1 VTVRPGP
8 HRPQFAVRPHLWLIA
23 LVGVIVPRRLRA
35 DWRQEWEREL
45 QYREW
50 LLADWDRLDWR
61 HKLDLLRRSASAF
74 WDALSLQPRRLE
86 DDVMQDLRY
95 GIRMLF
101 AQPGFTAVAV
111 LTLALGIGANT
122 AIFSVVNAL
131 LLRPLGGVTD
141 PDRLVQ
147 IGRKYPDKTYL
158 SDSSYP
164 DYLDYRAQNTVVSGL
179 ALLTPTAFHLSTGQE
194 AERVEG
200 EFVSGN
206 YFEVL
211 GVQAAQGRLIAAFD
225 EQGSDANPVA
235 VISYRLWQRRF
246 GGDPGAVGR
255 TIQLDSHDFTVVGV
269 ASEEFDG
276 SKVGAIHDVWAPLP
290 ALRQLEPRAASR
302 FDERRASW
310 LELFGRLKPGV
321 TVEQARADFSTIA
334 GRLRQTFPDAY
345 GTAGVSV
352 EPGFGRDIETRGNVQ
367 RFAYVPFAAVGIV
380 LLIACANVAGLLLAR
395 AARRSK
401 EIGIRLALGAGRIR
415 VVRQL
420 LTESLALALA
430 GGAAG
435 LVVGIVLT
443 RALRSLL
450 PERIL
455 WLSFALDFGVDW
467 RVFGF
472 TLAVAALTGVLFGL
486 VPALQ
491 VSRPDAIA
499 ALKGGGRRSWTGI
512 ATMRTCGTL
521 VVCQVSLSLVLLIT
535 AGLCVKTLRHAR
547 AIDTGYEIEHVLT
560 ARIDLGKQRYSE
572 AQGRA
577 FQRQL
582 LDRIEALPGVQAAG
596 FAVTLPLNDGR
607 WESSVFPERGAE
619 RRVQTFFNFIS
630 PRYLAALNIPMLAG
644 RPFGDRDRESAPDVA
659 IVNETLARRIWG
671 HENPLE
677 KRLMWRMGRDG
688 TRTATVVGVARDIR
702 GRNLFEAAAPMLY
715 LPMLQTYQPS
725 AVLHIRSSVGHGP
738 LVAGLRDEVHALDR
752 NLPVHSIKPLAEH
765 VTATLTPQRL
775 LAHITTG
782 FGLLALLLAGVGL
795 YGLLA
800 YTVAQRAPEIG
811 IRMALGAQ
819 PGAVMR
825 GVVAQ
830 GMKVATLG
838 VGLGLAAA
846 FAATRL
852 LKGLLFGVSALDPLT
867 FASGALLLLVV
878 ALFACYFPARRSASV
893 DPLMAIRCE

>member
-1 VTVRPGP
+1 VRPGP
-8 HRPQFAVRPHLWLIA
+8 LQKRFAARPHLWLIA
-23 LVGVIVPRRLRA
+23 LLGVIVPQRLRA
-35 DWRQEWEREL
+35 DWRQEWETEL

-50 LLADWDRLDWR
+50 QLADWDRLDWR

-86 DDVMQDLRY
+86 DEVIQDLRY
-95 GIRMLF
+95 GIRMLL

-122 AIFSVVNAL
+122 AIFTVVNAL
-131 LLRPLGGVTD
+131 LLRPLAGVTE

-164 DYLDYRAQNTVVSGL
+164 DYLDYRAQNTVMSGL

-225 EQGSDANPVA
+225 EQGSDANRVA

-255 TIQLDSHDFTVVGV
+255 AIQLDSHDFIVVGV
-269 ASEEFDG
+269 ASEEFEG
-276 SKVGAIHDVWAPLP
+276 SKVGAIHDVWVPLL
-290 ALRQLEPRAASR
+290 ALRQIEPSAASR
-302 FDERRASW
+302 FAERRPSW
-310 LELFGRLKPGV
+310 LEMFGRLEPGV
-321 TVEQARADFSTIA
+321 TVEQARDEFSTIA
-334 GRLRQTFPDAY
+334 ARLRRVYPDVY
-345 GTAGVSV
+345 GAAGFAV
-352 EPGFGRDIETRGNVQ
+352 EPSFGRDVETWKDVR

-395 AARRSK
+395 AAKRSK

-415 VVRQL
+415 IVRQL

-430 GGAAG
+430 GGTAG
-435 LVVGIVLT
+435 LVVGIWLT
-443 RALRSLL
+443 KALRSLL

-472 TLAVAALTGVLFGL
+472 TLAVAALTAVLFGL

-491 VSRPDAIA
+491 VSKPDVIA
-499 ALKGGGRRSWTGI
+499 ALKDVRRSWTGI
-512 ATMRTCGTL
+512 ATMRARGTL

-582 LDRIEALPGVQAAG
+582 LERIEAVPGVQAAG

-607 WESSVFPERGAE
+607 WESGVFPEAGAE

-677 KRLMWRMGRDG
+677 HRLMWRMGREG

-702 GRNLFEAAAPMLY
+702 GRNLFEAATPMLY

-725 AVLHIRSSVGHGP
+725 AVLHIRSNIGPGP
-738 LVAGLRDEVHALDR
+738 LVTGLRDEVHALDR

-765 VTATLTPQRL
+765 LTATLTPQRL

-782 FGLLALLLAGVGL
+782 FSLLALLLAGVGL

-811 IRMALGAQ
+811 IRIALGAQ
-819 PGAVMR
+819 PTAVMR
-825 GVVAQ
+825 RVVAQ

-846 FAATRL
+846 FGVTRL
-852 LKGLLFGVSALDPLT
+852 LRGLLFGVSALDPLT
-867 FASGALLLLVV
+867 FASGALLLVVV
-878 ALFACYFPARRSASV
+878 ALFACYFPARRSARI
-893 DPLMAIRCE
+893 DPLTAIRCE

>member
-1 VTVRPGP
+1 M
-8 HRPQFAVRPHLWLIA
+8 WLIA

-35 DWRQEWEREL
+35 DWRQEWETEL

-50 LLADWDRLDWR
+50 QLADWDRLDWR
-61 HKLDLLRRSASAF
+61 NRFDLLRRSTSAF

-86 DDVMQDLRY
+86 DEMVQDCRY

-101 AQPGFTAVAV
+101 AQPGFTVVAV

-122 AIFSVVNAL
+122 AIFTVVNAL
-131 LLRPLGGVTD
+131 LLRPLAGVTE

-164 DYLDYRAQNTVVSGL
+164 DYLDYRAQNTVMSGL
-179 ALLTPTAFHLSTGQE
+179 ALLSPAAFHLSTGQE

-211 GVQAAQGRLIAAFD
+211 GVRAAQGRLIAAFD

-255 TIQLDSHDFTVVGV
+255 TIQLDSHDFVVVGV
-269 ASEEFDG
+269 ASEDFDG
-276 SKVGAIHDVWAPLP
+276 SKVGAIHDVWVPLL
-290 ALRQLEPRAASR
+290 ALRQIEPRAASR
-302 FDERRASW
+302 FADRRPSW
-310 LELFGRLKPGV
+310 LEMFGRLKPGV
-321 TVEQARADFSTIA
+321 TVEQSRADFSTIA

-345 GTAGVSV
+345 GTAGVAV
-352 EPGFGRDIETRGNVQ
+352 EPGFGRDIETWRYVR
-367 RFAYVPFAAVGIV
+367 RFAYVPFTAVGIV

-395 AARRSK
+395 AAKRHK

-415 VVRQL
+415 IVRQL

-430 GGAAG
+430 GGTAG
-435 LVVGIVLT
+435 LVVGIWLT
-443 RALRSLL
+443 KALRSLL

-455 WLSFALDFGVDW
+455 WLSFELDFGVDW

-472 TLAVAALTGVLFGL
+472 TFAVAACTGVLFGL

-491 VSRPDAIA
+491 VSKPDVIA
-499 ALKGGGRRSWTGI
+499 ALKDVRRSWTGI
-512 ATMRTCGTL
+512 ATMRTRGTL

-582 LDRIEALPGVQAAG
+582 LERIAALPGVQAAG

-607 WESSVFPERGAE
+607 WESGVFPEPGVE

-644 RPFGDRDRESAPDVA
+644 RPFGDSDRESASDVA

-677 KRLMWRMGRDG
+677 KRLMWRMDRDV
-688 TRTATVVGVARDIR
+688 TRTVTVVGVARDIR

-782 FGLLALLLAGVGL
+782 FSLLALLLAGVGL
-795 YGLLA
+795 YGLLV
-800 YTVAQRAPEIG
+800 YTVAQRAPELG
-811 IRMALGAQ
+811 IRIALGAQ
-819 PGAVMR
+819 PAAVIR

-846 FAATRL
+846 FGVTRL
-852 LKGLLFGVSALDPLT
+852 LRGLLFGVSALDPLT

-878 ALFACYFPARRSASV
+878 ALFACYFPARRSASI
-893 DPLMAIRCE
+893 DPLAAIRCE

>member
-1 VTVRPGP
+1 MRPGP
-8 HRPQFAVRPHLWLIA
+8 YRAQFVRPHLWLIA

-35 DWRQEWEREL
+35 DWRQEWETEL

-61 HKLDLLRRSASAF
+61 HRLDLLRRSASAF
-74 WDALSLQPRRLE
+74 WDALSLQPKRLE
-86 DDVMQDLRY
+86 DDVLQDLRY
-95 GIRMLF
+95 GLRMLF

-131 LLRPLGGVTD
+131 LLRPLGGVTE

-164 DYLDYRAQNTVVSGL
+164 DYLDYGAQNTVVSSL

-211 GVQAAQGRLIAAFD
+211 GVQAAHGRLIAAFD
-225 EQGSDANPVA
+225 EPGSDANRVA

-269 ASEEFDG
+269 ASEAFDG
-276 SKVGAIHDVWAPLP
+276 SKVGAIHDVWAPLS
-290 ALRQLEPRAASR
+290 ALRQLEPSAASR
-302 FDERRASW
+302 FNERRASW

-401 EIGIRLALGAGRIR
+401 EIGIRLALGAARIR

-430 GGAAG
+430 GGTAG

-499 ALKGGGRRSWTGI
+499 GLKGGRRSRSGI
-512 ATMRTCGTL
+512 ATMRTRGTL

-560 ARIDLGKQRYSE
+560 ARIDLGKQRYRES
-572 AQGRA
+572 QGRA

-671 HENPLE
+671 RENPLE

-688 TRTATVVGVARDIR
+688 TRTATVIGVARDIR

-725 AVLHIRSSVGHGP
+725 AVLHIRSSIGHGP
-738 LVAGLRDEVHALDR
+738 LVAGLRDEVRALDR
-752 NLPVHSIKPLAEH
+752 NLPVHSIKPLADH

-800 YTVAQRAPEIG
+800 YTVAQRTPEIG
-811 IRMALGAQ
+811 IRIALGAP
-819 PGAVMR
+819 PGSVMR
-825 GVVAQ
+825 GVVEQ

-846 FAATRL
+846 FAVTRL

-893 DPLMAIRCE
+893 DALLAIRCE

>member
-1 VTVRPGP
+1 VRSNP
-8 HRPQFAVRPHLWLIA
+8 HRTRFAARPHLWLIA
-23 LVGVIVPRRLRA
+23 LVGLIVPRRLRA
-35 DWRQEWEREL
+35 DWRQEWETEL

-50 LLADWDRLDWR
+50 QLADWDRLDWR
-61 HKLDLLRRSASAF
+61 NKLDLLRRSASAF

-86 DDVMQDLRY
+86 DEIVQDCRY
-95 GIRMLF
+95 GIRMLS
-101 AQPGFTAVAV
+101 AQPGFTVVAV
-111 LTLALGIGANT
+111 LTLALGIGANS

-131 LLRPLGGVTD
+131 LLRPLAGVSE

-164 DYLDYRAQNTVVSGL
+164 DYLDYREQNTVMSGL
-179 ALLTPTAFHLSTGQE
+179 ALLIPTAFHLSTGQE

-206 YFEVL
+206 YFALL
-211 GVQAAQGRLIAAFD
+211 GVRAARGRLITAND
-225 EQGSDANPVA
+225 EHGSDADAVA

-246 GGDPGAVGR
+246 GGDPGVVGQ
-255 TIQLDSHDFTVVGV
+255 TIQLDSRDFTVIGI
-269 ASEEFDG
+269 ASEDFDG
-276 SKVGAIHDVWAPLP
+276 SKVGAIHDVWAPILV
-290 ALRQLEPRAASR
+290 LRQLEPKAASR
-302 FDERRASW
+302 FADRRPSW
-310 LELFGRLKPGV
+310 LELFGRLEPGV
-321 TVEQARADFSTIA
+321 TVEQARAEFSTIA
-334 GRLRQTFPDAY
+334 ARLRQSFPDAY
-345 GTAGVSV
+345 GTAGVAV
-352 EPGFGRDIETRGNVQ
+352 EPGFGRDVETRRYVQ

-395 AARRSK
+395 AAKRNK

-415 VVRQL
+415 IVRQL
-420 LTESLALALA
+420 LTESLTLALA
-430 GGAAG
+430 GAAAG
-435 LVVGIVLT
+435 LVAGIWLT
-443 RALRSLL
+443 HALRSLL

-472 TLAVAALTGVLFGL
+472 TLAVAAATGVLFGL

-491 VSRPDAIA
+491 VSKPDLVP
-499 ALKGGGRRSWTGI
+499 ALKEARRAWTGSG
-512 ATMRTCGTL
+512 TTRTRGAL

-535 AGLCVKTLRHAR
+535 AGLCVKTLRNAR
-547 AIDTGYEIEHVLT
+547 AIDTGYEVERVLT

-577 FQRQL
+577 FQHNL
-582 LDRIEALPGVQAAG
+582 VERIEAWPGVQAAG

-607 WESSVFPERGAE
+607 WESGVFPERGSE
-619 RRVQTFFNFIS
+619 TRVQTFFNFIS
-630 PRYLAALNIPMLAG
+630 PRYLAALDIPMLAG
-644 RPFGDRDRESAPDVA
+644 RPFGDRDREAAPDVA

-671 HENPLE
+671 NEDPLE
-677 KRLMWRMGRDG
+677 KRLTWRMGRDG
-688 TRTATVVGVARDIR
+688 MRTATVIGVARDIK
-702 GRNLFEAAAPMLY
+702 GRNLFDPAAPMLY
-715 LPMLQTYQPS
+715 LPMWQTYQPS
-725 AVLHIRSSVGHGP
+725 AVLHIRSGLDHGQMA
-738 LVAGLRDEVHALDR
+738 AGLRDELRALDR
-752 NLPVHSIKPLAEH
+752 HLPVYSVKPLADH
-765 VTATLTPQRL
+765 VAATLTPQRL

-811 IRMALGAQ
+811 IRIALGAQ
-819 PGAVMR
+819 PSAVKR
-825 GVVAQ
+825 WVVVQ
-830 GMKVATLG
+830 GMKVAMLG
-838 VGLGLAAA
+838 VGVGLITA
-846 FAATRL
+846 FGVTRL

-867 FASGALLLLVV
+867 FVSGAALLIAV
-878 ALFACYFPARRSASV
+878 ALVACYLPARRSASV

>member
-1 VTVRPGP
+1 VRSN
-8 HRPQFAVRPHLWLIA
+8 PQRTRFAARPHLWLIA

-35 DWRQEWEREL
+35 DWRQEWETEL

-50 LLADWDRLDWR
+50 QLADWDRLDWR
-61 HKLDLLRRSASAF
+61 NKLDLLRRSASAF

-86 DDVMQDLRY
+86 DELVQDCRY

-101 AQPGFTAVAV
+101 AQPGFTVVAV

-131 LLRPLGGVTD
+131 LLRPLAGVTE

-158 SDSSYP
+158 SDSSYL
-164 DYLDYRAQNTVVSGL
+164 DYLDYREQNTVMSGL
-179 ALLTPTAFHLSTGQE
+179 ALLAPTAFHLSTGQE

-206 YFEVL
+206 YFELL
-211 GVQAAQGRLIAAFD
+211 GVRAARGRLITATD
-225 EQGSDANPVA
+225 EHGSDADAVA

-246 GGDPGAVGR
+246 GGDPGVIGQ
-255 TIQLDSHDFTVVGV
+255 TIQLDSRDFTVIGI
-269 ASEEFDG
+269 ASEDFDG
-276 SKVGAIHDVWAPLP
+276 SKVGAIHDVWAPILV
-290 ALRQLEPRAASR
+290 LRQLEPQAASR
-302 FDERRASW
+302 FADRRPSW
-310 LELFGRLKPGV
+310 LELFGRLEPGV
-321 TVEQARADFSTIA
+321 TVAQARAEFSTIA
-334 GRLRQTFPDAY
+334 ARLRRSFPEAY
-345 GTAGVSV
+345 GTAGVAV
-352 EPGFGRDIETRGNVQ
+352 EPGFGRDTETRRYVR

-395 AARRSK
+395 AANRNK

-415 VVRQL
+415 IVRQL
-420 LTESLALALA
+420 LTESLTLALA
-430 GGAAG
+430 GAAAG
-435 LVVGIVLT
+435 LVAGIWLT
-443 RALRSLL
+443 NALRSLL

-472 TLAVAALTGVLFGL
+472 TLAIAAATGVLFGL

-491 VSRPDAIA
+491 ASKPDLVP
-499 ALKGGGRRSWTGI
+499 ALKEARRSWTGSG
-512 ATMRTCGTL
+512 TTRTRGAL

-535 AGLCVKTLRHAR
+535 AGLCVKTLRNAR
-547 AIDTGYEIEHVLT
+547 AIDTGYEVERVLT

-577 FQRQL
+577 FQHNL
-582 LDRIEALPGVQAAG
+582 VERIEAWPGVQAAG

-607 WESSVFPERGAE
+607 WESGVFPERGSE
-619 RRVQTFFNFIS
+619 TRVQTFFNFIS

-644 RPFGDRDRESAPDVA
+644 RPFGDRDREAAPDVA

-671 HENPLE
+671 NEDPLE
-677 KRLMWRMGRDG
+677 KRLTWRMGRDG
-688 TRTATVVGVARDIR
+688 MRTATVVGVARDIK
-702 GRNLFEAAAPMLY
+702 GRSLFDPAAPMLY
-715 LPMLQTYQPS
+715 LPMWQTYQPS
-725 AVLHIRSSVGHGP
+725 AVLHIRSGLEHGQIA
-738 LVAGLRDEVHALDR
+738 AGLRDELRALDR
-752 NLPVHSIKPLAEH
+752 NLPVYSVKPLADH
-765 VTATLTPQRL
+765 VAATLTPQRL
-775 LAHITTG
+775 LAHLTTW

-800 YTVAQRAPEIG
+800 YSVAQRAPEIG
-811 IRMALGAQ
+811 IRLALGAQ
-819 PGAVMR
+819 PSAVKR
-825 GVVAQ
+825 WVVVQ
-830 GMKVATLG
+830 GMKVAALG
-838 VGLGLAAA
+838 VGLGLGTA
-846 FAATRL
+846 FGLTRL

-867 FASGALLLLVV
+867 FVSGAVLLIAV
-878 ALFACYFPARRSASV
+878 ALVACYLPARRSASV
-893 DPLMAIRCE
+893 DPLAAIRCE